1 MPFSA
6 PKCTTP
12 GRLQL
17 GLTVPHLLGGRMKGK
32 SLLFLMALT
41 FLGQGS
47 ANGQVLGGRV
57 VDEESGS
64 PLPSASVRLVHMVT
78 GSILSELTN
87 ESGLFQFQVGSEGPF
102 VLDVFALGFLSH
114 VDTLR
119 VPPEEE
125 ALAVE
130 IRLGIDAIPIE
141 GLVVTASRAPWWE
154 VTQPRMVW
162 DYHQRKDHH
171 EKLGLGRFYD
181 QDQLEMMFAAGPL
194 SIFAEI
200 WPPRAEVASV
210 SLMGRSCE
218 YTYYVDG
225 LIWNGPLDE
234 IPFRTSDLYS
244 VEIYRGPSEIPGE
257 FAGSNARC
265 GVMVFWTWRSSRI
278 G

>member
-1 MPFSA
+1 
-6 PKCTTP
+6 
-12 GRLQL
+12 
-17 GLTVPHLLGGRMKGK
+17 MKGRFP
-32 SLLFLMALT
+32 LLLTALT
-41 FLGQGS
+41 LLGQGS
-47 ANGQVLGGRV
+47 AGGQVLGGRV
-57 VDEESGS
+57 IDEESGT
-64 PLPSASVRLVHMVT
+64 PLPSASVRLTHMVT
-78 GSILSELTN
+78 GSMWSELTN
-87 ESGLFQFQVGSEGPF
+87 EGGLFQFQVDSEGPF

-119 VPPEEE
+119 VPPNEE
-125 ALAVE
+125 AVSLE
-130 IRLGIDAIPIE
+130 IRLGIDAIPLE
-141 GLVVTASRAPWWE
+141 GLVVTASRSPWWE

-171 EKLGLGRFYD
+171 EKLGLGLFYD

-194 SIFAEI
+194 SQFSEI
-200 WPPRAEVASV
+200 WPPRAEAASV
-210 SLMGRSCE
+210 SLMGRPCE

-225 LIWNGPLDE
+225 LIWNAGLDE

-257 FAGSNARC
+257 FSGSNSRC